1 MSFRILTLSV
11 ACVMLFNFC
20 GRQGKSSEKS
30 AAPQTTAEPVRVIFD
45 TDLGNDIDDVLALQ
59 MLLNYH
65 RRGEINL
72 LGISISKANPLAIEY
87 IDGFCNFNSVP
98 DMALGYVY
106 DGATPEEGNYLRPT
120 LDATYAGE
128 KVLHPKRSLA
138 DSIPVA
144 YKMIRKILSG
154 QPDSSVV
161 MVVVGPETNLCRL
174 IESEADEYSMLSG
187 TDLMKQKVKLVSVM
201 GGNYGNEPFPEWN
214 IITDLKA
221 AQVLFSQCPVPV
233 IASGFEIGTALPYP
247 NKSIEED
254 FPDKLKNPLCISYSK
269 WGEMPYDRP
278 TWDLTSVLV
287 VAEPEKEYFRLSP
300 KGKISIDEKGNSI
313 FSPDEEGMHRFL
325 ILDDSNKEFI
335 TASLVKAVADR

>member
-1 MSFRILTLSV
+1 MTFRTIVLSV
-11 ACVMLFNFC
+11 ACVVLFTFC

-30 AAPQTTAEPVRVIFD
+30 AAPQSVTEPVRVIFD

-59 MLLNYH
+59 MILNYH
-65 RRGEINL
+65 RRGEMNL

-87 IDGFCNFNSVP
+87 IDGFCNFNSLP
-98 DMALGYVY
+98 DINLGYVY
-106 DGATPEEGNYLRPT
+106 NGATPEEGNYLRPT

-128 KVLHPKRSLA
+128 KVLNPKRSLA

-144 YKMIRKILSG
+144 FKMIRKILSE

-161 MVVVGPETNLCRL
+161 LVVVGPETNICRL

-187 TDLMKQKVKLVSVM
+187 IDLMKQKVKLVSVM
-201 GGNYGNEPFPEWN
+201 GGNYGSEPFPEWN
-214 IITDLKA
+214 IITDLKS
-221 AQVLFSQCPVPV
+221 AQVMFSQCPVPV
-233 IASGFEIGTALPYP
+233 IASGFEIGIAVPYP

-254 FPDKLKNPLCISYSK
+254 FPDKVKNPLCISYSK

-278 TWDLTSVLV
+278 TWDLTSVLI

-313 FSPDEEGMHRFL
+313 FSPDESGMHRFL
-325 ILDDSNKEFI
+325 ILDDANKELI
-335 TASLVKAVADR
+335 TSSLVNAVTNR